1 MNRIINFFPREAR
14 EALLA
19 DLSISLKCVI
29 SQRLV
34 RAKSGGRI
42 PAVEIMLN
50 TPHIAELI
58 KNGEMGEIKDAMEQS
73 LAPGSQTFEQA
84 LFRALQRGSNY
95 ARARIGEFRFAH
107 QPALAD
113 QQCQQRQDR
122 RGRRQR
128 SQIRFQPRHQAC
140 RRLEQH
146 QAQPRYGLTRCAPG
160 IAARRGASIAQLDD
174 PCQARSLP

>member
-1 MNRIINFFPREAR
+1 MTASSIFFPREAR

-73 LAPGSQTFEQA
+73 LGAGSQTFEQA
-84 LFRALQRGSNY
+84 LFALYSAEPDY
-95 ARARIGEFRFAH
+95 ARACAGELRLAH

-113 QQCQQRQDR
+113 QQCQQRQDER
-122 RGRRQR
+122 RRQQRREVRLVPLR
-128 SQIRFQPRHQAC
+128 SPPTI
-140 RRLEQH
+140 
-146 QAQPRYGLTRCAPG
+146 
-160 IAARRGASIAQLDD
+160 
-174 PCQARSLP
+174 